1 MTETVEERWFRWDVA
16 MNEGNFEDIVRE
28 FDNMIVKQVRIVVGD
43 MIRRDECLEELG
55 IISLSPNAM
64 FKRKENGKFKR

>member
-1 MTETVEERWFRWDVA
+1 MIETVEERWFRWDVM
-16 MNEGNFEDIVRE
+16 MNEDKFEDVVKE
-28 FDNMIVKQVRIVVGD
+28 FDNMIVRRIRVAVGD
-43 MIRRDECLEELG
+43 LIRRDQCLEELG